1 MNETATA
8 NTARPRPD
16 RRFAGGGE
24 AADNSGP
31 GQFASSA
38 PIVLPERAKPRP
50 APAPTRAELE
60 ALGRQT
66 AGVAHDFNNLL
77 SVILVCAGEIA
88 DGPADG
94 SHRERAGEIRAA
106 AERGAELSRR
116 LLTGEGR
123 VEREDAG
130 PEPVAIDVA
139 VLGAMKLL
147 ERAVGPGI
155 ELRLISDG
163 HLPRVRLA
171 AGEIER
177 ILLNLA
183 ANSRDAM
190 PGGGVIAIRTG
201 IVPVPPGDPCL
212 GTGWHVRIAFADSG
226 AGMRPE
232 IARRAAEPYFSTKRD
247 TGTGLGLA
255 SVQALVRAAGGDVR
269 INSRAGC
276 GTTISIY
283 LPALDAAG
291 RVLALPGRLA
301 GWLPGRPAAAL
312 AEELP
317 Q

>member
-24 AADNSGP
+24 AADNGGP

-190 PGGGVIAIRTG
+190 PGGGAIAIRTG

-291 RVLALPGRLA
+291 RVLALPGRLT
-301 GWLPGRPAAAL
+301 G
-312 AEELP
+312 
-317 Q
+317 